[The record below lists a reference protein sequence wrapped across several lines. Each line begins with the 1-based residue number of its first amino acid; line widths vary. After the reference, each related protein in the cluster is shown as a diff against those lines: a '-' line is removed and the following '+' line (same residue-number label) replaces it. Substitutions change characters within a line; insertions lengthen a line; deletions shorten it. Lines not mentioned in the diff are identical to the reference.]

1 MRDLR
6 LDSLGA
12 LLWAWDADPEFD
24 ERAGEQW
31 LILLPKKWN
40 KHVHYGWR
48 YDPRDLSSESEQRE
62 QREAAP
68 LRRVRNACPCAE
80 PPIDGLSTCLVLHA
94 RSEMQVETVEI
105 C

>member
-1 MRDLR
+1 MLPA
-6 LDSLGA
+6 GA

-48 YDPRDLSSESEQRE
+48 YDPRDLPGECEQHRE
-62 QREAAP
+62 RGERKAAP
-68 LRRVRNACPCAE
+68 NAKRMRRSM
-80 PPIDGLSTCLVLHA
+80 D
-94 RSEMQVETVEI
+94 
-105 C
+105 